1 MSLTTERIISS
12 TTSHTHANSAS
23 RSSVSFASGTAAS
36 VNSLPLATAGEGGSG
51 RPHCS
56 SALRMALV
64 SLMVQLP
71 RNSAL
76 IFLGRLGV
84 AGEGAAQSSED
95 WMPLLSAVS
104 IASTSRR
111 MRFISSC
118 VVGKKRVSSTVPV
131 TTVTAPVT
139 ALVTASGVVGEAV
152 LVVGETAVGE
162 VVLVVGEMAVV
173 EVAALLD
180 GASSG
185 SVGSAS
191 PSPSINS
198 SSSSFWLWYT
208 TPFCLKHSSGSSQIA
223 FQLPQPCF
231 FVPSSESR
239 SSSMPHHGAGR
250 TARRGFGSATGCC
263 GRM

>member
-1 MSLTTERIISS
+1 MGTACFGSLSLTTERIISS

-23 RSSVSFASGTAAS
+23 RSSVSFASGTAVS

-51 RPHCS
+51 RPHCN

-162 VVLVVGEMAVV
+162 V
-173 EVAALLD
+173 AALLD